1 MSRMEYPVDAALLG
15 GVDPII
21 ALAAIT
27 AAFLVVSSLFFV
39 AISIGPYFR
48 PSAMTEAQK
57 NAVIAVGTAIVG
69 LTWMIAILLAA
80 GNF

>member
-1 MSRMEYPVDAALLG
+1 MSHLAFPSGAALLG
-15 GVDPII
+15 GLDPIVVI
-21 ALAAIT
+21 TAIT
-27 AAFLVVSSLFFV
+27 AAFIVVSMLFFT

-48 PSAMTEAQK
+48 PSAMTEGQK
-57 NAVIAVGTAIVG
+57 NAAIAVGTAIVG